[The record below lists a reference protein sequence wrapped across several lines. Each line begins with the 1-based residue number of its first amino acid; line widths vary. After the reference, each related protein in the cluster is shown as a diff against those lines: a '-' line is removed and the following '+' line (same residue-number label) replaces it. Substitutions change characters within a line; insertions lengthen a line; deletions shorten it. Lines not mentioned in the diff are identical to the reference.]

1 MFGVRTSAVIE
12 TTLRQIKKHIMKKK
26 VLLIA
31 CISLVGLS
39 ACKKDR
45 ICECTNTY
53 TSSSG
58 NVTTDPVANVTYN
71 DSRRMEAKSLCQK
84 STNTYVNTSG
94 ATTTQVYDC
103 KLK

>member
-1 MFGVRTSAVIE
+1 
-12 TTLRQIKKHIMKKK
+12 MKKN

-31 CISLVGLS
+31 CISLIGLG

-45 ICECTNTY
+45 VCECTNTY

-58 NVTTDPVANVTYN
+58 TVTTDPAANVTYV

-84 STNTYVNTSG
+84 STVTTVNPSGSTS
-94 ATTTQVYDC
+94 TQVYDC